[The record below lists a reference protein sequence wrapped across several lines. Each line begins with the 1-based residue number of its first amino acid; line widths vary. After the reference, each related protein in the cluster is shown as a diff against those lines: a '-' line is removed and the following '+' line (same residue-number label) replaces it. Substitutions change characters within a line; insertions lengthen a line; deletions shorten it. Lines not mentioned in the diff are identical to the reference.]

1 MSWKKRQMQSI
12 DADFI
17 VVSTGS
23 GSSEIIVYFE
33 SRTFGPTRGTVA
45 ALWNRLRNGQKQG
58 C

>member
-1 MSWKKRQMQSI
+1 MQSI